1 MSLVRRERH
10 QAILEIVG
18 AREVGSQEELRH
30 LLANRGME
38 VNQSTLSRDLRDL
51 RIARVPSP
59 TGYRYVASEAP
70 VEEPSRAALATILP
84 QLFVRVDGVD
94 HLVVLKTVPGG
105 GQTVAHALDKE
116 PATDIIG
123 TIAGDDTILMI
134 CRSEQARERVV
145 RRLAQLGRGG

>member
-70 VEEPSRAALATILP
+70 VIRPNRIGIDTGAVFGGWLTCAVLEDDVIATLAA
-84 QLFVRVDGVD
+84 
-94 HLVVLKTVPGG
+94 
-105 GQTVAHALDKE
+105 
-116 PATDIIG
+116 
-123 TIAGDDTILMI
+123 
-134 CRSEQARERVV
+134 
-145 RRLAQLGRGG
+145 